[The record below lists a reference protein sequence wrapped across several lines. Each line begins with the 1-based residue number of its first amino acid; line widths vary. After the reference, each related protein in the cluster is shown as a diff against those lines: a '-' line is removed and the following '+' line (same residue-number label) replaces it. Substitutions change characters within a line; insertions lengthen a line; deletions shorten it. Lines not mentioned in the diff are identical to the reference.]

1 MAMTATDIRDVA
13 RQYLYGTG
21 LAQKPTLVQGDG
33 ITAVTGNIVIFD
45 IADGTKV
52 EAEDTLSVYGTT
64 DVLAYSMYVLSM
76 AGNSVSAVNGYEGP
90 AIPNSTATADL
101 IFEVSPLVNDALM
114 FDKIDVIVNRFLWP
128 QVFAIE
134 DDTVTPNMASGQV
147 DMDARDEEI
156 QIAMQKVGSAYV
168 PIAASLLKW
177 APTGDFPSGKMGS
190 FDFLDGSTVYYSAKR
205 RITLADSTQT
215 DELVA
220 LIATGA
226 AALAL
231 GSALVEA
238 KLAASQSDRARLTL
252 GSEDLWQDFV
262 TQKQQYNEDLSR
274 DTVIGFAIDR
284 G

>member
-1 MAMTATDIRDVA
+1 MAITATDIRDVA

-21 LAQKPTLVQGDG
+21 LAEKPVLVQGSG
-33 ITAVTGNIVIFD
+33 VTSVSGNIVTFD
-45 IADGTKV
+45 VADGTKV
-52 EAEDTLSVYGTT
+52 QAEDTLSVYGAT
-64 DVLAYSMYVLSM
+64 DALAYSMYVLSV
-76 AGNSVSAVNGYEGP
+76 ATDTVQAVNGYEGP
-90 AIPNSTATADL
+90 AIPNSTATSAL

-128 QVFAIE
+128 QVFVIE
-134 DDTVTPNMASGQV
+134 DDTVTPNLSSGQV
-147 DMDARDEEI
+147 DMDSRDEEI
-156 QIAMQKVGSAYV
+156 QIAMQKIGTAYI
-168 PIAASLLKW
+168 PIAATLLKW

-205 RITLADSTQT
+205 RITLADTTQS

>member
-1 MAMTATDIRDVA
+1 MPLNVRSPE
-13 RQYLYGTG
+13 QLPF
-21 LAQKPTLVQGDG
+21 LAPHFV
-33 ITAVTGNIVIFD
+33 NH
-45 IADGTKV
+45 
-52 EAEDTLSVYGTT
+52 
-64 DVLAYSMYVLSM
+64 
-76 AGNSVSAVNGYEGP
+76 VSANMSRWDHGYIEWYSNTYYKEDIGP
-90 AIPNSTATADL
+90 LAVLVDL
-101 IFEVSPLVNDALM
+101 A
-114 FDKIDVIVNRFLWP
+114 
-128 QVFAIE
+128 A
-134 DDTVTPNMASGQV
+134 
-147 DMDARDEEI
+147 DEEI
-156 QIAMQKVGSAYV
+156 QIAMQKIGPAYI
-168 PIAASLLKW
+168 PIAATLLKW

-190 FDFLDGSTVYYSAKR
+190 FDFLDGSLVYYAAKR

-238 KLAASQSDRARLTL
+238 KLAASQADRARLTL

-262 TQKQQYNEDLSR
+262 TQKQQYNEDLAR

>member
-1 MAMTATDIRDVA
+1 MAITATDVRDVA

-21 LAQKPTLVQGDG
+21 LAEKPTLVQGSG
-33 ITAVTGNIVIFD
+33 ATTVTGNIVVFD
-45 IADGTKV
+45 VADGTKV
-52 EAEDTLSVYGTT
+52 QPEDTLSVYGTT
-64 DVLAYSMYVLSM
+64 AALAYSVYVLSM
-76 AGNSVSAVNGYEGP
+76 STNEVTAVNGYEGP
-90 AIPNSTATADL
+90 AFPTSTATSGL
-101 IFEVSPLVNDALM
+101 LFEVSPIVNDALM
-114 FDKIDVIVNRFLWP
+114 FDKIDVIVGRFLWP
-128 QVFAIE
+128 QIFSIE
-134 DDTVTPNMASGQV
+134 NDTVTPNLSSGQV
-147 DMDARDEEI
+147 DLNAADEEI
-156 QIAMQKVGSAYV
+156 QIAMQKIGPAYI
-168 PIAASLLKW
+168 PIAATLLKW

-190 FDFLDGSTVYYSAKR
+190 MDFLDGSTVYYAAKR

>member
-1 MAMTATDIRDVA
+1 MAITATDVRDVA

-21 LAQKPTLVQGDG
+21 LAEKPVIIQGSG
-33 ITAVTGNIVIFD
+33 VTAVTGNIVIFD
-45 IADGTKV
+45 VADGTKV
-52 EAEDTLSVYGTT
+52 QPEDTLSVYGTT
-64 DVLAYSMYVLSM
+64 AALAYSMYVLSM

-90 AIPNSTATADL
+90 AIPNSTATSGL
-101 IFEVSPLVNDALM
+101 LFEVSPIVNDALM
-114 FDKIDVIVNRFLWP
+114 FDKIDVVVNRFLWP
-128 QVFAIE
+128 QIFSIE
-134 DDTVTPNMASGQV
+134 NDTVTPNLSSGQV
-147 DMDARDEEI
+147 DLNAADEEI
-156 QIAMQKVGSAYV
+156 QIAMQKIGPAYI
-168 PIAASLLKW
+168 PIAATLLKW

-190 FDFLDGSTVYYSAKR
+190 FDFLDGSLVYYAAKR
-205 RITLADSTQT
+205 RITLTDSTQT

-238 KLAASQSDRARLTL
+238 KLAASQADRARLTL

>member
-1 MAMTATDIRDVA
+1 MAITATDIRDIA

-21 LAQKPTLVQGDG
+21 LAEKPTIIQGSG
-33 ITAVTGNIVIFD
+33 VTAVTGNIVIFD
-45 IADGTKV
+45 VADGTKV
-52 EAEDTLSVYGTT
+52 QPEDTLSVYGTT
-64 DVLAYSMYVLSM
+64 AALAYSMYVLSVST
-76 AGNSVSAVNGYEGP
+76 NSVSAVNGYEGP
-90 AIPNSTATADL
+90 AIPDSTDTSGL
-101 IFEVSPLVNDALM
+101 LFEVSPIVNDALM
-114 FDKIDVIVNRFLWP
+114 FDKIDVIVGRFLWP
-128 QVFAIE
+128 QIFSIE
-134 DDTVTPNMASGQV
+134 NDTVTPNLSSGQV
-147 DMDARDEEI
+147 DLNAADEEI
-156 QIAMQKVGSAYV
+156 QIAMQKIGPAYI
-168 PIAASLLKW
+168 PIAATLLKW

-190 FDFLDGSTVYYSAKR
+190 FDFLDGSTVYYAAKR
-205 RITLADSTQT
+205 RITLTDSTQT

>member
-1 MAMTATDIRDVA
+1 MAIAAADIRDVA

-21 LAQKPTLVQGDG
+21 LAEKPTLVQGAG
-33 ITAVTGNIVIFD
+33 STVVTGNLVSFD
-45 IADGTKV
+45 VADGTRVKP
-52 EAEDTLSVYGTT
+52 EDTLSVYGA
-64 DVLAYSMYVLSM
+64 DEAEAYSMYVM
-76 AGNSVSAVNGYEGP
+76 GVETNTVTAVNGYEGP
-90 AIPNSTATADL
+90 AIPNGTATSAL

-114 FDKIDVIVNRFLWP
+114 YNKIGVIVNRFLWP

-134 DDTVTPNMASGQV
+134 NDTVAPNLSTGQV
-147 DMDARDEEI
+147 ELNARDEEI
-156 QIAMQKVGSAYV
+156 QIAMQKIGGAYV
-168 PIAASLLKW
+168 PIAAALLKW
-177 APTGDFPSGKMGS
+177 APVGDFPSGKMGS
-190 FDFLDGSTVYYSAKR
+190 FDFADGSTVYYAAKR
-205 RITLADSTQT
+205 RITLADTTQT